1 MPGDMPGERGKIM
14 EKTMSIY
21 AKALVSNREYKNAR
35 IDGPSVGVAEFLH
48 WSALVKAC
56 RIPAYA
62 VRKYR
67 YDNMGMVEAVAP
79 CDQSALYNAI
89 RPVLALVGEVNG
101 DTLNPVN
108 VAEELIANAIRF
120 RVIDITPE
128 MAHARCDLRIAR
140 KAVEDYDGDSAEKL
154 AELEAKV
161 EECKSAVAE
170 LEALPGNCKRIPEIQ
185 SESAF
190 VKAVEIALGDA
201 INKQALRPVE
211 EILAEKA
218 AKEAERKAK
227 RKANKLAKKSAK

>member
-1 MPGDMPGERGKIM
+1 MS
-14 EKTMSIY
+14 KTMSIF
-21 AKALVSNREYKNAR
+21 AEALVSNREYKNAR
-35 IDGPSVGVAEFLH
+35 VNGEAVGVTNARN

-67 YDNMGMVEAVAP
+67 YDNMGTVEAVAP

-89 RPVLALVGEVNG
+89 RPVVDLIGDING
-101 DTLNPVN
+101 DKLNPVN
-108 VAEELIANAIRF
+108 VAEEFISLSVRF
-120 RVIDITPE
+120 RVVDITPE
-128 MAHARCDLRIAR
+128 MAHARCDLREAR
-140 KAVEDYDGDSAEKL
+140 KAMTEDESEENTAHYEACKTEVER
-154 AELEAKV
+154 LEAI
-161 EECKSAVAE
+161 A
-170 LEALPGNCKRIPEIQ
+170 GNCKRIVEVQ

-201 INKQALRPVE
+201 INRQALRPVE

>member
-1 MPGDMPGERGKIM
+1 M

-21 AKALVSNREYKNAR
+21 AQALSVNREYKNAR
-35 IDGPSVGVAEFLH
+35 IDGVTVGIAEARHWVAM
-48 WSALVKAC
+48 VKAM
-56 RIPAYA
+56 RIPAYN

-67 YDNMGMVEAVAP
+67 YDNMANAETVAP
-79 CDQSALYNAI
+79 CDMTALFDAV

-101 DTLNPVN
+101 DKLNPAN
-108 VAEELIANAIRF
+108 IAEEIVALSVRT
-120 RVIDITPE
+120 RTIDVSPE
-128 MAHARCDLRIAR
+128 MAHVRENMRIAR
-140 KAVEDYDGDSAEKL
+140 KAVNDYDGNDAVKL

-161 EECKSAVAE
+161 EACKTAVAE
-170 LEALPGNCKRIPEIQ
+170 LEALPGNCKRIVEIQ
-185 SESAF
+185 SETAF

-201 INKQALRPVE
+201 INKQALCPAE